1 MIVELPDE
9 MANRWLMGQ
18 GKEDDDEFILAA
30 ILHAKNSGC
39 GHPYCPQC
47 EAKP

>member
-9 MANRWLMGQ
+9 LVNRWLMGQ
-18 GKEDDDEFILAA
+18 GKEDDDETILAA
-30 ILHAKNSGC
+30 MHHAKKQGC

-47 EAKP
+47 EK